1 MNGEMKAMVEYYERE
16 HKLDRETIIRTIEE
30 ALMAAARK
38 AIRMGSHLRVEIDR
52 KSLQIRT
59 FATYKVAEGRP
70 TSSEEISLAEARRHK
85 PDAQPGETIEVLLAP
100 NALGRIGAQTAKQLI
115 LQRIRDAERKRIYEE
130 YKNTVGDIVSGTVHR
145 FDRRDVIVMLDR
157 AEAILPAN
165 ERPSTEQYQIGDRIR
180 ALVLR
185 VENLP
190 SGPVITLSRSSPDFI
205 RRLFEL
211 EVAEIADGTVEIRAI
226 ARDPGFRTKLAVYS
240 RDEKVD
246 PVGACVGL
254 RGMRVQTIMRELSG
268 ERIDV
273 VRWHPDIR
281 QFVAAAL
288 HPAKLDRVTV
298 DEATRTVHVAVLPDQ
313 LPIAIGKEGKNV
325 RLAMK
330 LTGWRIEIDR
340 ETGDLSFEEKVA
352 RAVADLAAVE
362 GIGPQ
367 RAEALVKAGFLSLEG
382 ILAAEPSDLES
393 VEGFDAATAMAVR
406 KAAQAEYE
414 RRHGTVSS

>member
-70 TSSEEISLAEARRHK
+70 TSTEEISLAEARRHK

-393 VEGFDAATAMAVR
+393 VEGLDAATAMAVR